1 MVKKL
6 IISGYRG
13 NELGIFNNKHPG
25 IRIIK
30 KALEDRLLVDLEEGL
45 EWVLI
50 SGQQGVEI
58 WAAEVVLSLKKQ
70 GIPLKLSITPPFS
83 EFMSRWKP
91 EKQAEFRQLTLAADF
106 YQALTTGGYQG
117 PWQFQERDKFLLRNS
132 DGALLVYDE
141 EQPASPKFFLDLIKS
156 YQSQHPQYR
165 LEQITS
171 YDLNDTA
178 EQIQWKEGQDNGASD
193 L

>member
-1 MVKKL
+1 MKNLVV
-6 IISGYRG
+6 SGYRS
-13 NELGIFNNKHPG
+13 NELGIFDEKHPG

-30 KALEDRLLVDLEEGL
+30 QAIEDRLRAYQEEGL

-50 SGQQGVEI
+50 TGQQGVEI
-58 WAAEVVLSLKKQ
+58 WAAEVVLSLKSE

-91 EKQAEFRQLTLAADF
+91 DKQAAFQQLILSADF
-106 YQALTTGGYQG
+106 YQPLTSGGYQG
-117 PWQFQERDKFLLRNS
+117 PWQFQERDKFLLRKS
-132 DGALLVYDE
+132 DGALLVYDD
-141 EQPASPKFFLDLIKS
+141 EQPASPKFFLQLIQTFQQQNPE
-156 YQSQHPQYR
+156 YE
-165 LEQITS
+165 LNQITS

-178 EQIQWKEGQDNGASD
+178 EQIQWKEGLDNGSNY